1 MPFDLVVTAT
11 VLQEL
16 RILKP
21 ELGEQAED
29 RDAVSQEIHKKIAK
43 KNTFVW
49 YRPVVAEGWR
59 GCGQSRIEVFWSS
72 SVRP

>member
-21 ELGEQAED
+21 GLGEPAED
-29 RDAVSQEIHKKIAK
+29 PDVASQEIHKKIAK

-49 YRPVVAEGWR
+49 CRQVVAEAQR
-59 GCGQSRIEVFWSS
+59 GCGQSRTEDF
-72 SVRP
+72 